1 MPRKRRSGP
10 TEKELRYRELLAEQ
24 RDSGLTLRAFAR
36 KQGMPET
43 TLAWWKYTIAKR
55 DGAPSKT
62 SGSKAIRSKTN
73 GTSVSLVPIKV
84 VGSMPVAP
92 FVVQLRSGHS
102 VRVERGFDAEELR
115 RLVAALEGSC

>member
-1 MPRKRRSGP
+1 MPRKRGDAP

-24 RDSGLTLRAFAR
+24 RASGLTLRAFAR

-43 TLAWWKYTIAKR
+43 TLAWWKYTIAQR
-55 DGAPSKT
+55 DGVRSKT
-62 SGSKAIRSKTN
+62 SGSKATRSKTN
-73 GTSVSLVPIKV
+73 GASVSLVPIKV
-84 VGSMPVAP
+84 VGSLSTAT

-115 RLVAALEGSC
+115 RLVAALEASC